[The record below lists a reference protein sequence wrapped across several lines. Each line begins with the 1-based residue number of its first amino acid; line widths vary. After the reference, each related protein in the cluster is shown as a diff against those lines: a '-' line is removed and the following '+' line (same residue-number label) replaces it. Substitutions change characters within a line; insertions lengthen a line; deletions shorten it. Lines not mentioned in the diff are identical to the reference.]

1 MQSITA
7 SEILKQLSDI
17 ETELF
22 IKPRKEVALML
33 GADSEVVDKITS
45 KTIIVISGQYREG
58 LPNFIRFSPLL
69 EKNTFI
75 VMKEPNTF

>member
-1 MQSITA
+1 MIT
-7 SEILKQLSDI
+7 IDGLLKQLSDI
-17 ETELF
+17 EDEMF
-22 IKPRKEVALML
+22 IKPRKEVALHL
-33 GADSEVVDKITS
+33 GCDAEQVESITASTVIVV
-45 KTIIVISGQYREG
+45 SGHYREG